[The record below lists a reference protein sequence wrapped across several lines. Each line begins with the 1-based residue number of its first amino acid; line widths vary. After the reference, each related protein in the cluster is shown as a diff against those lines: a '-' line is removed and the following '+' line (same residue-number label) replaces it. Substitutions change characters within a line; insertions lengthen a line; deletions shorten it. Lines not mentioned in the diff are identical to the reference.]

1 MLGLPDDTPFKQRVY
16 YRTDSTEGMSA
27 KQKKQFET
35 RRAKYAIPERG
46 VVDHKLTLSERDA
59 AIKRYVADRFKEVYG
74 KGKA

>member
-1 MLGLPDDTPFKQRVY
+1 
-16 YRTDSTEGMSA
+16 MSA

-46 VVDHKLTLSERDA
+46 AVDHKLTLSERDT